1 MIKYLLFPLILAI
14 TSPLL
19 AQSNVRA
26 WYADGQVWIVWEASN
41 PLPETYAV
49 YSKPSAFTNTD
60 NATLVGRLF
69 KEEYGPAA
77 LREQVDSTATYRIPN
92 NNGGIYQLADN
103 EALFVAT
110 PHQAGSLFF
119 AVVAWG
125 DNTVTPGVNIT
136 PSAVA
141 FQYDPVNDP
150 VECHLQKSFISPFDS
165 DYRCFAFYMW
175 ADGRQNQ
182 WENRPDFPV
191 MANAAKNGMPGFF
204 MISAPLDLDTTG
216 GIPLSVWLHGGGGT
230 ARQSLAGSRSI
241 IHLNPKQGILLAHN
255 DDFFGYYLTYFSGI
269 DGASKHFGWRKNYD
283 PFTGAA
289 PTEIDTIVNYT
300 QRRYLWID
308 EWLIRNYNVDPDRIN
323 INGHSMGS
331 RGTTMMAKA
340 FPDHYASATS
350 LNNGA
355 IDDDPPALSD
365 VVYGPT
371 SMNFPTNL
379 TDYNGNTV
387 PFTHAIDYTTR
398 LSKKRDLP
406 LMRFYHAK
414 NDNDGMTTGN
424 SWDADVVA
432 NFRAADSLAFGS
444 QLNWSEREHG
454 PDTGPSNNDHWL
466 NGNLSTQQTV
476 LDDIAYEEEYFRSD
490 VSFPAFFNHRLDPQ
504 NNDPGTGLN
513 GINNG
518 DGDNWGTWGG
528 YHRWVNVHENNLDW
542 QTTAWLESNAV
553 YSNDNCP
560 NDFLTADLAIR
571 KPRNFK
577 PSTGTLVYWQVRDFD
592 TNQMLQNGT
601 AMVQADD
608 LTVIPQVKVFRN
620 DIRKVRI
627 EVSTQTVATKEVRR
641 NLFSISISPNPSTE
655 ASMLTVYS
663 EKELKATLRLS
674 DISGVMFIVE
684 KQIHQGENH
693 IPLIDFGPV
702 PAGFYFITI
711 EAEGQQKVVRWVK
724 I

>member
-1 MIKYLLFPLILAI
+1 MGI
-14 TSPLL
+14 T
-19 AQSNVRA
+19 
-26 WYADGQVWIVWEASN
+26 
-41 PLPETYAV
+41 LPIFQALMV
-49 YSKPSAFTNTD
+49 HLNT
-60 NATLVGRLF
+60 
-69 KEEYGPAA
+69 
-77 LREQVDSTATYRIPN
+77 
-92 NNGGIYQLADN
+92 
-103 EALFVAT
+103 
-110 PHQAGSLFF
+110 
-119 AVVAWG
+119 
-125 DNTVTPGVNIT
+125 
-136 PSAVA
+136 
-141 FQYDPVNDP
+141 
-150 VECHLQKSFISPFDS
+150 
-165 DYRCFAFYMW
+165 
-175 ADGRQNQ
+175 
-182 WENRPDFPV
+182 
-191 MANAAKNGMPGFF
+191 
-204 MISAPLDLDTTG
+204 
-216 GIPLSVWLHGGGGT
+216 
-230 ARQSLAGSRSI
+230 LAGVKTTTF
-241 IHLNPKQGILLAHN
+241 H
-255 DDFFGYYLTYFSGI
+255 
-269 DGASKHFGWRKNYD
+269 
-283 PFTGAA
+283 AA
-289 PTEIDTIVNYT
+289 PTEIDTIAQYAPNADTYGLT
-300 QRRYLWID
+300 R
-308 EWLIRNYNVDPDRIN
+308 LIRNYHVDPDRIN

-387 PFTHAIDYTTR
+387 PFTHAMDYTTR

-414 NDNDGMTTGN
+414 NDNDGTTTGN

-432 NFRAADSLAFGS
+432 NFRAPIRLHSVRNS
-444 QLNWSEREHG
+444 IERAGYG
-454 PDTGPSNNDHWL
+454 PDTGPSHNDSLVEWQS
-466 NGNLSTQQTV
+466 STQQTV

-504 NNDPGTGLN
+504 NNDPGTGLT

-528 YHRWVNVHENNLDW
+528 YHRWENVQENNLDW

-577 PSTGTLVYWQVRDFD
+577 PTGTLVYWQVRDFD

-601 AMVQADD
+601 TMVQADD

-627 EVSTQTVATKEVRR
+627 EVSTQTVATKEVES

-655 ASMLTVYS
+655 TSMLTVYS
-663 EKELKATLRLS
+663 EKELNATLRLS
-674 DISGVMFIVE
+674 HISGVMLIVE
-684 KQIHQGENH
+684 KQTLRGENH

-711 EAEGQQKVVRWVK
+711 EADRQQKVVRWVK

>member
-1 MIKYLLFPLILAI
+1 
-14 TSPLL
+14 
-19 AQSNVRA
+19 
-26 WYADGQVWIVWEASN
+26 
-41 PLPETYAV
+41 
-49 YSKPSAFTNTD
+49 
-60 NATLVGRLF
+60 
-69 KEEYGPAA
+69 
-77 LREQVDSTATYRIPN
+77 
-92 NNGGIYQLADN
+92 
-103 EALFVAT
+103 
-110 PHQAGSLFF
+110 
-119 AVVAWG
+119 
-125 DNTVTPGVNIT
+125 
-136 PSAVA
+136 
-141 FQYDPVNDP
+141 
-150 VECHLQKSFISPFDS
+150 
-165 DYRCFAFYMW
+165 FAFYMW

-191 MANAAKNGMPGFF
+191 MANAAKNGMPSFF

-230 ARQSLAGSRSI
+230 AKQSLAGSRSI

-255 DDFFGYYLTYFSGI
+255 DDFFGYYLTFFSGI

-387 PFTHAIDYTTR
+387 PFTHAMDYTTR